1 MATFLDV
8 LKGSGTKNSP
18 RRRREHHTHR
28 PIRLGPLGAPATMTD
43 EEPIA
48 RDGGSPHPADPAGS
62 ADPRVTLLQVSSVP
76 VTLRNFML
84 PYARHFRS
92 RGWRV
97 DAAAA
102 GAPEN
107 AELIEAFDAVH
118 DVSFSRSVR
127 DVRRLVRGDRDIER
141 VIREVAPDI
150 VHVHT
155 PIAAFITR
163 LAVRRMPAH
172 ERPLVVYTAHG
183 FHFYEGGHLIANL
196 AFRTAEQVAGRWT
209 DRLVVMNDD
218 DEDAAL
224 THRLVSRQRLVRMR
238 GIGVD
243 TSYYAPQVLTPA
255 EAAANLD
262 LLGLPAGA
270 RFFAVVAELRPR
282 KRNADIIR
290 ALAAAEHREAYVVF
304 AGEGPLQSDL
314 ESLADRLGIRDR
326 VRFLGF
332 VGDVRPVL
340 RPAVASVLASVRE
353 GLPRSIMESLA
364 VGTPVIGT
372 AAKGVAE
379 LLEPDCGIVVPKGD
393 VGALSRA
400 MDWILDHP
408 QEAEAM
414 GERGR
419 GRMRGPYELQALIAE
434 HERLY
439 AELLAERRDRPVG
452 EPT

>member
-1 MATFLDV
+1 VTDDQSNDAEPTTV
-8 LKGSGTKNSP
+8 ESGQPPST
-18 RRRREHHTHR
+18 
-28 PIRLGPLGAPATMTD
+28 
-43 EEPIA
+43 PIA
-48 RDGGSPHPADPAGS
+48 GSEPPGT
-62 ADPRVTLLQVSSVP
+62 TLLQVSSVP

-92 RGWRV
+92 LGWRV

-107 AELIEAFDAVH
+107 AELTAAFDGVH

-127 DVRRLVRGDRDIER
+127 DVRRLLRGDRDIER
-141 VIREVAPDI
+141 VVREVAPDI
-150 VHVHT
+150 IHVHT

-163 LAVRRMPAH
+163 LAVRRMPAA
-172 ERPLVVYTAHG
+172 ERPIVVYTAHG
-183 FHFYEGGHLIANL
+183 FHFYEGGHLLANL

-209 DRLVVMNDD
+209 DRLIVMNDD
-218 DEDAAL
+218 DEDGAL
-224 THRLVSRQRLVRMR
+224 KHRLVPRQRLVRMR

-243 TSYYAPQVLTPA
+243 TGYDAPRASTPA
-255 EAAANLD
+255 ED
-262 LLGLPAGA
+262 SETMGGLGLPAGA

-290 ALAAAEHREAYVVF
+290 ALAAAEHRDANVVF
-304 AGEGPLQSDL
+304 AGEGPLQADL
-314 ESLADRLGIRDR
+314 EALADQLGVRDR

-332 VGDVRPVL
+332 VDDVRPIL
-340 RPAVASVLASVRE
+340 RLAVASILASVRE

-379 LLEPDCGIVVPKGD
+379 LLEPDSGIVVPKVD
-393 VGALSRA
+393 VPAITRA

-408 QEAEAM
+408 EEARAM
-414 GERGR
+414 GERGQH
-419 GRMRGPYELQALIAE
+419 RMRGPYELRALIAE

-439 AELLAERRDRPVG
+439 AELLAERGHRLAASAG
-452 EPT
+452 